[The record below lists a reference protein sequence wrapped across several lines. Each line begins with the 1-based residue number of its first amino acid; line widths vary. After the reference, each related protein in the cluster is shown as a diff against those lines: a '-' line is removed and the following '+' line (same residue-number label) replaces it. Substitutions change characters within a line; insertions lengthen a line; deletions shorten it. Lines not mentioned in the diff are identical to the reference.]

1 MTWNEIIYPKC
12 FFDLADELAHLRTF
26 HSKHIYKEG
35 TEKHRGKQ
43 EHNISMLGILAE
55 LIARHHFEESDL
67 DFEVAKLVDE
77 KPIVGADIILNS
89 LGTQYLIDVKGV
101 KSKSE
106 YLRVNHKAH
115 NNPRKIITHY
125 FFIQPIT
132 KTKAK
137 YCWVSHKE
145 LNSWEIVES
154 TYTKCYQKK
163 INEKIS

>member
-1 MTWNEIIYPKC
+1 MEWKTIIYPKC
-12 FFDLADELAHLRTF
+12 FVDLSDELAHLRTF
-26 HSKHIYKEG
+26 HSKSVYKKG

-43 EHNISMLGILAE
+43 EHSISMLGILAE

-77 KPIVGADIILNS
+77 KPIVGADIILNG
-89 LGTQYLIDVKGV
+89 LGTEYLIDVKGV

-106 YLRVNHKAH
+106 YLRVNYKAH
-115 NNPRKIITHY
+115 NNTNKIITHY

-132 KTKAK
+132 RTKAN
-137 YCWVSHKE
+137 YCWVPHNE
-145 LNSWEIVES
+145 LNSWEIVDS

-163 INEKIS
+163 INEENN